1 MRSGADRAFVS
12 RSGVVHDGGMEPDL
26 DAAARRLAEKKADLE
41 RMSALSREARAPVT
55 LDQQSVGRLSRMDAL
70 QQQAMAEAQERA
82 RKRDLVRIE
91 MAERRLAEGDYGW
104 CADCGEAIVD
114 KRLAIDPMAEK
125 CVRCAAG

>member
-1 MRSGADRAFVS
+1 MVFVS
-12 RSGVVHDGGMEPDL
+12 RPRLVQDDMMEPDL
-26 DAAARRLAEKKADLE
+26 EAARKRLDEKKLDIE
-41 RMSALSREARAPVT
+41 SMSALSTEARATVT

-91 MAERRLAEGDYGW
+91 MAERRLAEGEYGW
-104 CADCGEAIVD
+104 CAECGDIIPD

-125 CVRCAAG
+125 CVRCASG